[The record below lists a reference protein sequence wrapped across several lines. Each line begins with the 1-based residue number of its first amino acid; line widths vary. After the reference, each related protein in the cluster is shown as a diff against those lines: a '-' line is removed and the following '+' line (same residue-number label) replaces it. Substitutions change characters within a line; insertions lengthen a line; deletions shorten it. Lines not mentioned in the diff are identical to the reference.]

1 MIHHDAFPLA
11 VSWGRLLVERHAEA
25 RDVQLQEKDTEIE
38 RLQREVQALRVKT
51 CRISR
56 LKSDCPMNS
65 MIFSYVHWQ
74 VEMDT
79 QLQQK
84 DVQLQQKDGQLQ
96 QKDVQLQQKD
106 GQLQQ
111 KDVQLQQKDG
121 QLQHKDGQ
129 IQRRGAELRERT
141 LQLNRQLRKVQTL
154 RVRK

>member
-1 MIHHDAFPLA
+1 MGQAA
-11 VSWGRLLVERHAEA
+11 GRETEA
-25 RDVQLQEKDTEIE
+25 RDVQLQEKDAEIE

-65 MIFSYVHWQ
+65 RIFSYVHWQ

-96 QKDVQLQQKD
+96 R
-106 GQLQQ
+106 
-111 KDVQLQQKDG
+111 
-121 QLQHKDGQ
+121 KDGQ
-129 IQRRGAELRERT
+129 IQRQGAELRERT
-141 LQLNRQLRKVQTL
+141 LQLNRQLREVQTL